1 MDTNDSLVPGFDTEK
16 DDSIQF
22 SLQKIDAVDNG
33 CLISLYGF
41 VDTYNSTFFQNQ
53 ITKIITA
60 GYINLIIDCSMVTT
74 IASTG
79 LGVLTNL
86 LKMVRAMGGNII
98 LAEVQENIYDTF
110 ELLGFVQFFN
120 IKATVDEAFAYL
132 TGRTKSETVVSFPKI
147 VTCPS
152 CGKNLKAP
160 HAGRFRCLEC
170 RSVLVVTDTGLVT
183 KED

>member
-1 MDTNDSLVPGFDTEK
+1 MEANDVLIPGFDNEK

-22 SLQKIDAVDNG
+22 SLQKISTIDNG

-41 VDTYNSTFFQNQ
+41 IDTYNSTFFQNQ
-53 ITKIITA
+53 VTKIITA
-60 GYINLIIDCSMVTT
+60 GYIYLIFDCSMVTT

-98 LAEVQENIYDTF
+98 LAEVQPNIYETF

-120 IKATVDEAFAYL
+120 IKQTVDEAFAFM
-132 TGRTKSETVVSFPKI
+132 TGKTKDESVVSFPKI

-160 HAGRFRCLEC
+160 HAGRFRCLDC
-170 RSVLVVTDTGLVT
+170 KAIIMVTETGLVT
-183 KED
+183 REA

>member
-1 MDTNDSLVPGFDTEK
+1 M
-16 DDSIQF
+16 
-22 SLQKIDAVDNG
+22 
-33 CLISLYGF
+33 
-41 VDTYNSTFFQNQ
+41 
-53 ITKIITA
+53 
-60 GYINLIIDCSMVTT
+60 IIDCSMVTT

-120 IKATVDEAFAYL
+120 IKPTVDEAFAFL
-132 TGRTKSETVVSFPKI
+132 TGRNKSESVTTFPKI

-170 RSVLVVTDTGLVT
+170 RSVLVVSETGMVSR
-183 KED
+183 E

>member
-1 MDTNDSLVPGFDTEK
+1 MDTNDSLVPGFDSEK

-22 SLQKIDAVDNG
+22 SLQKISNVEKG

-53 ITKIITA
+53 MTKIITA
-60 GYINLIIDCSMVTT
+60 GFVNLIIDCSMVTT

-98 LAEVQENIYDTF
+98 LAEVQDNIYDTF

-120 IKATVDEAFAYL
+120 IKPTVDEAFAYL
-132 TGRTKSETVVSFPKI
+132 TGKAKTETLSSFPKI

-170 RSVLVVTDTGLVT
+170 RSVIMVTETGFVS
-183 KED
+183 KES